1 MSVLTDLYSALATV
15 AAITTA
21 IQTPIALDAFNK
33 CSAKVAVLDPADKHE
48 TEYGNVKRERG
59 TLAWQN
65 GLPNIPPNVVN
76 AFVLIP
82 WGYLVYNARGV
93 PDAWLYFL
101 PWLGV
106 AIVALFLFLLVVASI
121 LALWTRWLRAAGASA
136 IVGSI
141 AI

>member
-1 MSVLTDLYSALATV
+1 MSELTDLYSALATV

-21 IQTPIALDAFNK
+21 LQTPIALASFNE
-33 CSAKVAVLDPADKHE
+33 CSEKVAILDPTDEHE

-59 TLAWQN
+59 TLAWKN
-65 GLPNIPPNVVN
+65 SLPNIPPNVVN

-82 WGYLVYNARGV
+82 WGYLIYTEPV
-93 PDAWLYFL
+93 PSHEWVYFL

-121 LALWTRWLRAAGASA
+121 MALWTRWLRAAVASA
-136 IVGSI
+136 IVG
-141 AI
+141 